1 MTGLVQTVC
10 EALDK
15 RCLARGKLNKDG
27 CKVSLKDAPGPR
39 LIIDFDK
46 PGSPLGPSQTRCDY
60 LFVADGDKSSGWVA
74 PLELKN
80 GRLHANQAVRQLRAG
95 ARAAEQLVPSGEQI
109 KFRPVAVS
117 GSASKAERNRLKG
130 KDGGIRF
137 HGCVEPVRLLSCG
150 APLTEALGK

>member
-1 MTGLVQTVC
+1 MIDLVRTFR
-10 EALDK
+10 ETLDK
-15 RCLARGKLNKDG
+15 RCLGNGRLNKQG
-27 CKVSLKDAPGPR
+27 CKVSMKDAPSPR
-39 LIIDFDK
+39 LVVDFDK

-95 ARAAEQLVPSGEQI
+95 ARAAEQLVPSGEQV

-117 GSASKAERNRLKG
+117 GSTSKAERNRLKG